1 MKNAQIIAW
10 KASEVNVGR
19 GIFFKDFRIV
29 GKDLQFFETLNSQF
43 EFQPD
48 TTMENKKWVI
58 EKGLLFYLVSKCA
71 SEKSHLSFIL
81 RLETIQIY
89 LTKRLNGRAADQ
101 KKAALVAGLF

>member
-19 GIFFKDFRIV
+19 GIFLKDFRIV

-71 SEKSHLSFIL
+71 SGKMSPLFHSPL
-81 RLETIQIY
+81 RDDSDY
-89 LTKRLNGRAADQ
+89 LAKRLNGRAADQ

>member
-19 GIFFKDFRIV
+19 GISFKDFRIV

-48 TTMENKKWVI
+48 TTMENKKWMI
-58 EKGLLFYLVSKCA
+58 EKGLLFIWFQNVLR
-71 SEKSHLSFIL
+71 EKSHLSFIL

-89 LTKRLNGRAADQ
+89 LAKRLNGRAADQ

>member
-71 SEKSHLSFIL
+71 SGKKSPLFHSPL
-81 RLETIQIY
+81 RDDSDLPRETP
-89 LTKRLNGRAADQ
+89 
-101 KKAALVAGLF
+101 